1 MPGINLSQSLQEKR
15 AQARGR
21 FLDQGFFL
29 SMGILVLLLIVF
41 GGARWYASRLE
52 QEVRDLESKISETT
66 SLLRGEKVD
75 RIVDFTERAK
85 TAVNELATEPDP
97 TELLR
102 QLEVMTL
109 PSIRLT
115 GYRFDR
121 TTDRLIVG
129 GLATNLKE
137 VAQQMLAFKSMKHTD
152 QIFVDKI
159 EYQKSGK
166 VAFSFIF
173 LQSKP
178 VEGVT
183 Q

>member
-15 AQARGR
+15 AQARGH

-29 SMGILVLLLIVF
+29 SIGILVLLLLVF
-41 GGARWYASRLE
+41 GGTRWYAARVE
-52 QEVRDLESKISETT
+52 REVLDIDKKISETT
-66 SLLRGEKVD
+66 SLLRGEKVN

-85 TAVNELATEPDP
+85 TAVDELTTEPDP

-102 QLEVMTL
+102 RLEVMTL

-115 GYRFDR
+115 EYRFDR
-121 TTDRLIVG
+121 TTDRLVIG
-129 GLATNLKE
+129 GLAINLKE
-137 VAQQMLAFKSMKHTD
+137 VAQQMLAFKSMESTD

-159 EYQKSGK
+159 EYDKSGK
-166 VAFSFIF
+166 VAFSFIL
-173 LQSKP
+173 LQSKS